1 MASVQSRRNGLI
13 ISVPADARGVVG
25 RFNTA
30 GDNELIFART
40 KARAD
45 SDSLRIG
52 EEAAPRKS
60 KSKSGAPADLV

>member
-45 SDSLRIG
+45 SDKMHIG
-52 EEAAPRKS
+52 EEAATRKS
-60 KSKSGAPADLV
+60 KSKNGTPAELV